1 MASYRSSVS
10 GRVVSSAVALGY
22 PWIALD
28 DEGVP
33 VNPQKEI
40 MARTADAVLADVGS
54 DPVAA
59 RAALDAEQLRETP
72 RKVLTARLKAI
83 IAAGES
89 ES

>member
-10 GRVVSSAVALGY
+10 GKVITTSVPQGY
-22 PWIALD
+22 PWVLLD
-28 DEGVP
+28 DEGTP
-33 VNPQKEI
+33 VDPQKEI
-40 MARTADAVLADVGS
+40 MAKTADFILLEVGDDV
-54 DPVAA
+54 DLA

-89 ES
+89 S